1 MQNIYIFGY
10 KGQDG
15 MLLKLKLESSKL
27 DIKFF
32 LIAKDSLK
40 IVYKN
45 LVLKELKILND
56 LDYLDLI
63 GKLIIDNRPNLIFY
77 FAAVHLAATENE
89 KNANISNMFFTNYAL
104 VSFVFNKCLILGY
117 KPKFIYASS
126 SLIFSGSDTS
136 PQNEETSRKPKCN
149 YARQKVLS
157 EELLIKLGEKYEIPV
172 LIPIFYNHESI
183 KRKEKFFTKKIIS
196 YCSKKSK
203 NSDISLDQKIQLF
216 NPDSVIDMGYAPEYI
231 DLLLKLTFSD
241 NTGSYIFSSG
251 RPITVKNF
259 VNYVLEYY
267 GLSND
272 IILYSSIKPRFQIQL
287 IGDNKK
293 LSQAIGSVPS
303 LNNKNLVYR
312 LCNDYENNISS

>member
-15 MLLKLKLESSKL
+15 TLLKLKLESSKL

-104 VSFVFNKCLILGY
+104 VSFVFNRCLILGY

-136 PQNEETSRKPKCN
+136 PQNEKTSRKPKCN

-203 NSDISLDQKIQLF
+203 NNDISLDQKIQLF

-267 GLSND
+267 GLSKD

-303 LNNKNLVYR
+303 LNNKNLVNR
-312 LCNDYENNISS
+312 LCNDYENNIS